1 MTRRERL
8 AAERRTKIL
17 EAAARIF
24 AERGFHR
31 TTTKDIAEVADVAE
45 GTIYNYFGTK
55 DDLLLALLDQ
65 LDEERRHQE
74 LYDRAEQEDLRAAL
88 ENHMRESLVD
98 REQYFT
104 LLEALLPEL
113 ITNPILAKRYIDE
126 QFKPSTEILESLF
139 RLHAAAGHLQTDNI
153 DATVRLLYS
162 MFVGLWVLSV
172 LGDEK
177 SQALVRNPEAT
188 IRSSLALIFDG
199 LEKRE
204 Q

>member
-65 LDEERRHQE
+65 LDEEQRHQE
-74 LYDRAEQEDLRAAL
+74 LYDRAEQEDLRTAL

-113 ITNPILAKRYIDE
+113 ITNPVLAKRYIDE

-139 RLHAAAGHLQTDNI
+139 RLHAAAGHLQVDNI

>member
-8 AAERRTKIL
+8 AAERRTRIL

-65 LDEERRHQE
+65 MDEERRHQE
-74 LYDRAEQEDLRAAL
+74 LYDRADQEDLRTAL

-113 ITNPILAKRYIDE
+113 ITNPVLAKRYIDE

-139 RLHAAAGHLQTDNI
+139 RLHTAAGHLQTDNI

-177 SQALVRNPEAT
+177 SQALVRDPETA

>member
-113 ITNPILAKRYIDE
+113 ITNPVLAKRYIDE

-177 SQALVRNPEAT
+177 SQALMRNPEAT
-188 IRSSLALIFDG
+188 IHSSLALIFDG

>member
-8 AAERRTKIL
+8 AAERRTRIL
-17 EAAARIF
+17 EATARIF
-24 AERGFHR
+24 AEKGFHR

-74 LYDRAEQEDLRAAL
+74 LYDRAEQEDLRVAL
-88 ENHMRESLVD
+88 ENHMRESLVN

-113 ITNPILAKRYIDE
+113 ITNPVLAKRYIDE

-204 Q
+204 R